1 MDVAIIIVAAG
12 QGTRAGGDVPKQYQ
26 PIAGT
31 PLLQHTMMAALSCD
45 LVDAIQVV
53 IDPDMTDLYQPIE
66 GAIADGRVLPV
77 APGGATRT
85 ASTKAGLGALAPYKP
100 KRVLIHDAARPFV
113 DARLIG
119 EVIAALNGADA
130 AFPTLPVMD
139 ALWHEGT
146 SLTPIDRTPLRRAQ
160 TPQGFD
166 YQKAVLAFENAP
178 LDAKDDIEVAIK
190 AGLSVAQV
198 MGSEQNTKITLPQDF
213 ERAKHMVQTAPDIRT
228 GNGFDVHAF
237 CDGDGVWLCGIK
249 IPFEQALKGHS
260 DADVAMHAI
269 TDAIYGALAEGD
281 IGTWFP
287 PSEAQWKGAAS
298 HIFLEHAMARAA
310 ANGFTVSNI
319 DCTIICE
326 QPKIGP
332 HATAMREE
340 LSKITGLEV
349 ARISVKAT
357 TSEQLGFTGR
367 REGIA
372 CNATATLVG
381 STLVGT

>member
-1 MDVAIIIVAAG
+1 MDVAVIIVAGG

-26 PIAGT
+26 SIAGT
-31 PLLQHTMMAALSCD
+31 PLLQHTLTAVLRSD
-45 LVDAIQVV
+45 LVDSVQVV
-53 IDPDMTDLYQPIE
+53 IDPEMASLYDPI
-66 GAIADGRVLPV
+66 AAAVDDGRVLPPV
-77 APGGATRT
+77 AGGATRT
-85 ASTKAGLGALAPYKP
+85 ASTKAGLDALAPYKP

-113 DARLIG
+113 EVRLIND
-119 EVIAALNGADA
+119 VIQALDQTDA
-130 AFPTLPVMD
+130 AFPTLPVTD
-139 ALWHEGT
+139 ALWQDGAT
-146 SLTPIDRTPLRRAQ
+146 LTPVDRTPLRRAQ

-166 YQKAVLAFENAP
+166 FQQALKAFETAP
-178 LDAKDDIEVAIK
+178 LDAKDDIEVAIQ

-198 MGSEQNTKITLPQDF
+198 TGSEQNTKITLPQDF
-213 ERAKHMVQTAPDIRT
+213 ERAKHMLQNIPDIRT

-237 CDGDGVWLCGIK
+237 CEGDGIWLCGIK
-249 IPFEQALKGHS
+249 IPHDKTLKGHS

-269 TDAIYGALAEGD
+269 TDALYGALAEGD

-298 HIFLEHAMARAA
+298 HIFLEHAMGRVA
-310 ANGFTVSNI
+310 ANGFVVSNI

-326 QPKIGP
+326 APKIGP
-332 HATAMREE
+332 HAQTMREE
-340 LSKITGLEV
+340 LSKITGIDV

-372 CNATATLVG
+372 SSATATLVG
-381 STLVGT
+381 STRVET